1 MMRFLG
7 VCLLI
12 FFFTAGYGCSGLAAR
27 VSAGSGDRRTAGTQ
41 LEDEA
46 IESKS
51 MSRIQEKFKESAQI
65 TVTSYNRFVLIT
77 GDAANDDAKTNIA
90 RIVYSVPNVK
100 NIANE
105 ISVGL
110 LANTSIRRTDASISR
125 EIKTLLN
132 NNKSLQSGAIKV
144 ATDRGVV
151 YLLGLVTH
159 AEATVAS
166 EIASTINDV
175 KKVVRVFEYID

>member
-1 MMRFLG
+1 MMRFPSIW
-7 VCLLI
+7 LLVL
-12 FFFTAGYGCSGLAAR
+12 FVLVGSGCSGIAAR
-27 VSAGSGDRRTAGTQ
+27 VSAGSGDPRTAGTQ
-41 LEDEA
+41 VEDEA

-77 GDAANDDAKTNIA
+77 GDAASEEAKTNIE

-100 NIANE
+100 KIANE
-105 ISVGL
+105 ITVGA
-110 LANTSIRRTDASISR
+110 LANAGIRRTDTGISR
-125 EIKTLLN
+125 EIKSELN
-132 NNKSLQSGAIKV
+132 KNKSLRSGAIKV
-144 ATDRGVV
+144 ETERGIV

-159 AEATVAS
+159 AEAGVAS
-166 EIASTINDV
+166 EIASTTNDV